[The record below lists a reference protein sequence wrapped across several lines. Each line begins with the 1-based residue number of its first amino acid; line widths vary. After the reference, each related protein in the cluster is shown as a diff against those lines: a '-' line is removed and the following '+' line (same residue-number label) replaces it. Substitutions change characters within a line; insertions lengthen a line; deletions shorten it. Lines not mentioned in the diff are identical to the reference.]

1 MYFVQYTR
9 ASLSLILARLLVV
22 SFLPLPTKRIDF
34 TRNGAHRAIPVCPRR
49 RFCFCFLISPL
60 FVSVKEDAGRQR
72 CQRSTRLKVQD
83 QLRSLDWTTMI
94 SWLILTALLAARSS
108 SFGNNNSRNDENKP
122 ATRRCK
128 LTTYEVCLSPGCIAD
143 GASQTLEK
151 LQALAPPN
159 VIVKAGSCSS
169 LCGNGPVLVIQ
180 STGGTEEEDFPN
192 RNKKVVTKK
201 HRKVSGAKILDLLE
215 GNDEDDSGSTGPP
228 EALIEGYELVLQAD
242 ALFTKSKDYAQAV
255 QLYEKALAI
264 AFRPAMDLQTARDQ
278 MQKGE
283 DLNSSTAA
291 STIKTKQPTGLQWL
305 IRARCNE
312 ATCKLQ
318 LDDVGGALFA
328 AQGACNLSR
337 NTSADSLIVLSQVY
351 QQKRDAA
358 AELQALQT
366 MFALPVDEESKL
378 SFTQQN
384 QRRELGFRL
393 AKLEREAASSSQ
405 TKRR

>member
-1 MYFVQYTR
+1 
-9 ASLSLILARLLVV
+9 
-22 SFLPLPTKRIDF
+22 
-34 TRNGAHRAIPVCPRR
+34 
-49 RFCFCFLISPL
+49 
-60 FVSVKEDAGRQR
+60 
-72 CQRSTRLKVQD
+72 
-83 QLRSLDWTTMI
+83 MI
-94 SWLILTALLAARSS
+94 SWRILTALLAARSS
-108 SFGNNNSRNDENKP
+108 SFGNNNNRNGEKP

-169 LCGNGPVLVIQ
+169 MCGNGPVLVVH
-180 STGGTEEEDFPN
+180 SSSSGADDN
-192 RNKKVVTKK
+192 DDKKVVTKK
-201 HRKVSGAKILDLLE
+201 HRKVSGAKILSLLE
-215 GNDEDDSGSTGPP
+215 GNDENDSGSTGPP
-228 EALIEGYELVLQAD
+228 KALIEGYELVLQAD
-242 ALFTKSKDYAQAV
+242 DLFTKSKDYAQAV

-283 DLNSSTAA
+283 DLSSST
-291 STIKTKQPTGLQWL
+291 TKQPIGLQWL

-337 NTSADSLIVLSQVY
+337 NTSAEGLIVLSQVY
-351 QQKRDAA
+351 QQKRDAV

-366 MFALPVDEESKL
+366 MFALPVNEGSKL
-378 SFTQQN
+378 SFAQQN

-393 AKLEREAASSSQ
+393 AKLEREASSSSSQ

>member
-1 MYFVQYTR
+1 
-9 ASLSLILARLLVV
+9 
-22 SFLPLPTKRIDF
+22 
-34 TRNGAHRAIPVCPRR
+34 
-49 RFCFCFLISPL
+49 
-60 FVSVKEDAGRQR
+60 
-72 CQRSTRLKVQD
+72 
-83 QLRSLDWTTMI
+83 MI
-94 SWLILTALLAARSS
+94 SWRIITALLAVRSS
-108 SFGNNNSRNDENKP
+108 SFGNNSSRNDEKP
-122 ATRRCK
+122 TPK
-128 LTTYEVCLSPGCIAD
+128 LTIYEVCLSPGCIAD

-169 LCGNGPVLVIQ
+169 LCGNGPVLVVH
-180 STGGTEEEDFPN
+180 SSSGTDNNDPPN
-192 RNKKVVTKK
+192 MNKKVVTKK
-201 HRKVSGAKILDLLE
+201 HRKVSGAKILELLE
-215 GNDEDDSGSTGPP
+215 GNDQKNSGSTGPP

-242 ALFTKSKDYAQAV
+242 DLFAKSKDYAQAV

-283 DLNSSTAA
+283 DLSSSTAT
-291 STIKTKQPTGLQWL
+291 SMTTTKQPTGLQWL

-312 ATCKLQ
+312 ATCKLR
-318 LDDVGGALFA
+318 LGDVGGALFA

-337 NTSADSLIVLSQVY
+337 NTSAGSLVVLSQVY

-366 MFALPVDEESKL
+366 MFALPVVYVSKL
-378 SFTQQN
+378 TFAQQN

-393 AKLEREAASSSQ
+393 AKLEREAPSQ
-405 TKRR
+405 KKQR

>member
-1 MYFVQYTR
+1 
-9 ASLSLILARLLVV
+9 
-22 SFLPLPTKRIDF
+22 
-34 TRNGAHRAIPVCPRR
+34 
-49 RFCFCFLISPL
+49 
-60 FVSVKEDAGRQR
+60 
-72 CQRSTRLKVQD
+72 
-83 QLRSLDWTTMI
+83 MI
-94 SWLILTALLAARSS
+94 SWRILTALLAARSS
-108 SFGNNNSRNDENKP
+108 SFGNNNNRNGEKP

-169 LCGNGPVLVIQ
+169 MCGNGPVLVVH
-180 STGGTEEEDFPN
+180 SSSSGADDN
-192 RNKKVVTKK
+192 DDKKVVTKK
-201 HRKVSGAKILDLLE
+201 HRKVSGEKILSLLE
-215 GNDEDDSGSTGPP
+215 GNDENDSGSTGPP
-228 EALIEGYELVLQAD
+228 KALIEGYELVLQAD
-242 ALFTKSKDYAQAV
+242 DLFTKSKDYAQAV

-283 DLNSSTAA
+283 DLSSST
-291 STIKTKQPTGLQWL
+291 TKQPIGLQWL

-337 NTSADSLIVLSQVY
+337 NTSAEGLIVLSQVY
-351 QQKRDAA
+351 QQKRDAV

-366 MFALPVDEESKL
+366 MFALPVNEGSKL
-378 SFTQQN
+378 SFAQQN

-393 AKLEREAASSSQ
+393 AKLEREASSSSSQ

>member
-1 MYFVQYTR
+1 
-9 ASLSLILARLLVV
+9 
-22 SFLPLPTKRIDF
+22 
-34 TRNGAHRAIPVCPRR
+34 
-49 RFCFCFLISPL
+49 
-60 FVSVKEDAGRQR
+60 
-72 CQRSTRLKVQD
+72 
-83 QLRSLDWTTMI
+83 MI
-94 SWLILTALLAARSS
+94 SWRILTALLAARSS
-108 SFGNNNSRNDENKP
+108 SFGNDNNRNDEKP
-122 ATRRCK
+122 TTRRCK

-169 LCGNGPVLVIQ
+169 MCGNGPVLVVY
-180 STGGTEEEDFPN
+180 SSSGADDN
-192 RNKKVVTKK
+192 DDKKVVTKK
-201 HRKVSGAKILDLLE
+201 HRKVSGEKILSLLE
-215 GNDEDDSGSTGPP
+215 GNDENDSGSTGPP
-228 EALIEGYELVLQAD
+228 KALIEGYELVLQAD
-242 ALFTKSKDYAQAV
+242 DLFTKSKDYAQAV

-283 DLNSSTAA
+283 DLSSST
-291 STIKTKQPTGLQWL
+291 TKQPIGLQWL

-337 NTSADSLIVLSQVY
+337 NTSAEGLIVLSQVY
-351 QQKRDAA
+351 QQKRDAV

-366 MFALPVDEESKL
+366 MFALPVNEGSKL
-378 SFTQQN
+378 SFAQQN

-393 AKLEREAASSSQ
+393 AKLEREASSSSSQ

>member
-1 MYFVQYTR
+1 
-9 ASLSLILARLLVV
+9 
-22 SFLPLPTKRIDF
+22 
-34 TRNGAHRAIPVCPRR
+34 
-49 RFCFCFLISPL
+49 
-60 FVSVKEDAGRQR
+60 
-72 CQRSTRLKVQD
+72 
-83 QLRSLDWTTMI
+83 MI
-94 SWLILTALLAARSS
+94 SWRILTALLAARSS
-108 SFGNNNSRNDENKP
+108 SLGNNNNRNDKNKP
-122 ATRRCK
+122 AIRRCK

-159 VIVKAGSCSS
+159 GIVKAGSCSS
-169 LCGNGPVLVIQ
+169 QCGNGPILVVH
-180 STGGTEEEDFPN
+180 SSSGADNDDSPN
-192 RNKKVVTKK
+192 MNKKVVTKK
-201 HRKVSGAKILDLLE
+201 YHKVSGAKILNLLE
-215 GNDEDDSGSTGPP
+215 GNGENDSGSTGPP

-242 ALFTKSKDYAQAV
+242 DLFTKSKDYAQAV

-278 MQKGE
+278 MQRGE
-283 DLNSSTAA
+283 DLSSSSSST
-291 STIKTKQPTGLQWL
+291 TKQPSGLQWL

-337 NTSADSLIVLSQVY
+337 NTSAESLIVLSQVY

-366 MFALPVDEESKL
+366 MFALPVDEEIKL
-378 SFTQQN
+378 SFTQQS
-384 QRRELGFRL
+384 QRRELSFRL
-393 AKLEREAASSSQ
+393 AKLEREASASSE

>member
-1 MYFVQYTR
+1 
-9 ASLSLILARLLVV
+9 
-22 SFLPLPTKRIDF
+22 
-34 TRNGAHRAIPVCPRR
+34 
-49 RFCFCFLISPL
+49 
-60 FVSVKEDAGRQR
+60 
-72 CQRSTRLKVQD
+72 
-83 QLRSLDWTTMI
+83 MI
-94 SWLILTALLAARSS
+94 SWRILTALLAARSS
-108 SFGNNNSRNDENKP
+108 SFGNNNNRNGEKP

-169 LCGNGPVLVIQ
+169 MCGNGPVLVVY
-180 STGGTEEEDFPN
+180 SSSGADDN
-192 RNKKVVTKK
+192 DDKKVVTKK
-201 HRKVSGAKILDLLE
+201 HRKVSGEKILSLLE
-215 GNDEDDSGSTGPP
+215 GNDENDSGSTGPP
-228 EALIEGYELVLQAD
+228 KALIEGYELVLQAD
-242 ALFTKSKDYAQAV
+242 DLFTKSKDYAQAV

-283 DLNSSTAA
+283 DLSSST
-291 STIKTKQPTGLQWL
+291 TKQPIGLQWL

-337 NTSADSLIVLSQVY
+337 NTSAEGLIVLSQVY
-351 QQKRDAA
+351 QQKRDAV

-366 MFALPVDEESKL
+366 MFALPVNEGSKL
-378 SFTQQN
+378 SFAQQN

-393 AKLEREAASSSQ
+393 AKLEREASSSSSSQ

>member
-1 MYFVQYTR
+1 
-9 ASLSLILARLLVV
+9 
-22 SFLPLPTKRIDF
+22 
-34 TRNGAHRAIPVCPRR
+34 
-49 RFCFCFLISPL
+49 
-60 FVSVKEDAGRQR
+60 
-72 CQRSTRLKVQD
+72 
-83 QLRSLDWTTMI
+83 MI
-94 SWLILTALLAARSS
+94 SWRILTALLAARSS
-108 SFGNNNSRNDENKP
+108 SFGNNNNRNNEKP
-122 ATRRCK
+122 TTRRCK

-169 LCGNGPVLVIQ
+169 LCGNGPVLDVH
-180 STGGTEEEDFPN
+180 SSSGADDDDPPN
-192 RNKKVVTKK
+192 KNKKVVTKK

-215 GNDEDDSGSTGPP
+215 SNDEDGSGSKGPP
-228 EALIEGYELVLQAD
+228 EALIEGYDLVLQAD
-242 ALFTKSKDYAQAV
+242 DLFTKSKDYAQAV

-283 DLNSSTAA
+283 DLSSSA
-291 STIKTKQPTGLQWL
+291 TKQPTGLQWL

-337 NTSADSLIVLSQVY
+337 NTSAESLIVLSQVY

-366 MFALPVDEESKL
+366 LFALPVDEETKL
-378 SFTQQN
+378 SFAESFAQQN

-393 AKLEREAASSSQ
+393 AKLEREASSSSSQ
-405 TKRR
+405 SKRR

>member
-1 MYFVQYTR
+1 
-9 ASLSLILARLLVV
+9 
-22 SFLPLPTKRIDF
+22 
-34 TRNGAHRAIPVCPRR
+34 
-49 RFCFCFLISPL
+49 
-60 FVSVKEDAGRQR
+60 
-72 CQRSTRLKVQD
+72 
-83 QLRSLDWTTMI
+83 MI
-94 SWLILTALLAARSS
+94 SWRILTALLAARSS
-108 SFGNNNSRNDENKP
+108 SFGNNNNRNGEKP

-169 LCGNGPVLVIQ
+169 MCGNGPVLVVY
-180 STGGTEEEDFPN
+180 SSSGADDN
-192 RNKKVVTKK
+192 DDKKVVTKK
-201 HRKVSGAKILDLLE
+201 HRKVSGEKILSLLE
-215 GNDEDDSGSTGPP
+215 GNDENDSGSTGPP
-228 EALIEGYELVLQAD
+228 KALIEGYELVLQAD
-242 ALFTKSKDYAQAV
+242 DLFTKSKDYAQAV

-283 DLNSSTAA
+283 DLSSST
-291 STIKTKQPTGLQWL
+291 TKQPIGLQWL

-337 NTSADSLIVLSQVY
+337 NTSAEGLIVLSQVY
-351 QQKRDAA
+351 QQKRDAV

-366 MFALPVDEESKL
+366 MFALPVNEGSKL
-378 SFTQQN
+378 SFAQQN

-393 AKLEREAASSSQ
+393 AKLEREASSSSSQ

>member
-1 MYFVQYTR
+1 
-9 ASLSLILARLLVV
+9 
-22 SFLPLPTKRIDF
+22 
-34 TRNGAHRAIPVCPRR
+34 
-49 RFCFCFLISPL
+49 
-60 FVSVKEDAGRQR
+60 
-72 CQRSTRLKVQD
+72 
-83 QLRSLDWTTMI
+83 MI

-283 DLNSSTAA
+283 DLSSSTVAI
-291 STIKTKQPTGLQWL
+291 TTKQPTGLNWL

-312 ATCKLQ
+312 ATCKLK
-318 LDDVGGALFA
+318 LGDVGGALFA

-337 NTSADSLIVLSQVY
+337 NTSAESFQVLSQVY
-351 QQKRDAA
+351 QQKRDAG

-366 MFALPVDEESKL
+366 MFALPVVDESKL
-378 SFTQQN
+378 SFAQQN
-384 QRRELGFRL
+384 QRREFGFRL
-393 AKLEREAASSSQ
+393 AKLEREAS
-405 TKRR
+405 

>member
-1 MYFVQYTR
+1 M
-9 ASLSLILARLLVV
+9 
-22 SFLPLPTKRIDF
+22 
-34 TRNGAHRAIPVCPRR
+34 
-49 RFCFCFLISPL
+49 
-60 FVSVKEDAGRQR
+60 
-72 CQRSTRLKVQD
+72 RSWK
-83 QLRSLDWTTMI
+83 
-94 SWLILTALLAARSS
+94 ILTALLAARSS
-108 SFGNNNSRNDENKP
+108 SSFGNNNNRNDEKP
-122 ATRRCK
+122 TTRRCK

-169 LCGNGPVLVIQ
+169 LCGNGPVLVAH
-180 STGGTEEEDFPN
+180 SSSGADNDDPPN
-192 RNKKVVTKK
+192 MNKKVVTKK
-201 HRKVSGAKILDLLE
+201 HRKVSGAKILELLE
-215 GNDEDDSGSTGPP
+215 SNDENDSGSTGPP
-228 EALIEGYELVLQAD
+228 EALVEGYELVLQAD
-242 ALFTKSKDYAQAV
+242 DLFTKSKDYAQAV

-283 DLNSSTAA
+283 DLGSSSST
-291 STIKTKQPTGLQWL
+291 TKQPTGLRWL

-318 LDDVGGALFA
+318 LNDVGGALFA

-337 NTSADSLIVLSQVY
+337 NTSAESLIVLSQVY

-378 SFTQQN
+378 SFAQQS
-384 QRRELGFRL
+384 QRRDLGFRL
-393 AKLEREAASSSQ
+393 AKLEREGSSSSQ